1 MQNLLAMLHP
11 SRRWS
16 FVEGRQ
22 ALLIAAFSVAFG
34 LAAPWQHVW
43 QNKSHADR
51 EPWVLLIMQRTWAT
65 TQFVPFLYLALRLYG
80 RAVLASRAV
89 IAWGLWVHSVEVALA
104 AFSPLDDLVENIR
117 SAPPAAAASHTDSGC
132 APTHALAT
140 LQTPYIVQRRCL
152 PNTLHSSLP
161 LKVAQYSAAP
171 HANLEPA

>member
-1 MQNLLAMLHP
+1 MAF
-11 SRRWS
+11 SVWS
-16 FVEGRQ
+16 VVEGRQ
-22 ALLIAAFSVAFG
+22 ALLVAAFSVAFG

-104 AFSPLDDLVENIR
+104 AFSPLDDLVENLR
-117 SAPPAAAASHTDSGC
+117 CAVAPAAAAPAHTLRARSS
-132 APTHALAT
+132 PT
-140 LQTPYIVQRRCL
+140 LQTRSTILYQPHTQPY
-152 PNTLHSSLP
+152 
-161 LKVAQYSAAP
+161 
-171 HANLEPA
+171 